1 MNKKNK
7 GFEISESTNEEES
20 FLLNPKLEGGS
31 FFWKGGETGVLLLHG
46 LTATTAEVRPLAK
59 RLFNEGYTVSGIL
72 LPGHGTTPENLSQ
85 IHRRDWIQAS
95 EEAYNKLKGEC
106 SSVIVGGESFGAL
119 LALRLASDY
128 PEIKGLLL
136 YAPAMRLA
144 ASFLKKVLL
153 VLVSP
158 FVFSVKKKFSKDR
171 EGLPWQGYKVNPL
184 RTGVQLLKFQWEI
197 KQRLCRIYQPI
208 LIIQANLDETVD
220 LNSGNIIARGVQ
232 SAVKKIFWMEKS
244 GHAVILEKQFE
255 EVLQTTFAF
264 IKKINRLKD

>member
-1 MNKKNK
+1 MFICDCGRRICR
-7 GFEISESTNEEES
+7 GFTC
-20 FLLNPKLEGGS
+20 
-31 FFWKGGETGVLLLHG
+31 
-46 LTATTAEVRPLAK
+46 TA
-59 RLFNEGYTVSGIL
+59 
-72 LPGHGTTPENLSQ
+72 
-85 IHRRDWIQAS
+85 
-95 EEAYNKLKGEC
+95 
-106 SSVIVGGESFGAL
+106 
-119 LALRLASDY
+119 LASDH

-144 ASFLKKVLL
+144 ASFLEKFLL

-220 LNSGNIIARGVQ
+220 LNSGNIIVRGVQ
-232 SAVKKIFWMEKS
+232 SAVKKILWMEKS
-244 GHAVILEKQFE
+244 GHVVILEKQFE
-255 EVLQTTFAF
+255 EVLQTTIAF
-264 IKKINRLKD
+264 IKKINRLKN